1 MADDQKN
8 APLPTVDLADMLKGA
23 PKALEGAKNVK
34 GLIDGLAS
42 FGGGAEGGGGK
53 KLNLA
58 KAGLDALAYFGD
70 ANLKGRREVV
80 GYKNATLESGNPF
93 GYTTNELGDYAFQM
107 SRKGGTQ
114 AQASEVVAALVASGK
129 VGPGALLEVGAA
141 TMALN
146 RVTGVPIEKS
156 VEQFKSLRDA
166 PTKKSIEF
174 NKEGKPYLSL
184 QELQTMGK
192 LEKQGDVEAAGA
204 LAQIAFARKQN
215 QRTQELAANR
225 ILPDR
230 ALTFAMD
237 KVDRLDDAVRGTGRD
252 TSLQREIDR
261 TAKLYERRL
270 EMEARGR
277 SRSGLPM
284 DLVSREG
291 SAEELRQ
298 KLETLKESQ
307 RQDRKAALLT
317 AENTVKVRKGTA
329 AYGEVWEAGDGGKK
343 ADNPSAGT
351 RTDAGTKRAVTRGT
365 ARAQAS
371 VSSGIQHAQGDG
383 LQSCIVMACGCKAGT
398 SEQKNQSGLKDQA
411 NKASQSQAAES
422 EQAKSASARQDEAQ
436 QAGLLEAMRRST
448 SSVREQATALEAQ
461 NAVYGLSKDAVQA
474 LNIAQLERQINDLEA
489 TEQVIPGYVE
499 ALRER
504 VKAERELRTAT
515 QGSEDLKTKDEKQKK
530 EKKKDEDEEEKK
542 TKKMAD
548 DIGGVFKEGFVNLIE
563 GGGNDAVDKIGKGL
577 KKKLT
582 QSLADAFY
590 DATLKDAV
598 DGFAGW
604 LTGALKG
611 SISGGGSKSGGGSSG
626 LGGIFGAVSSLF
638 GGFSG
643 STAAGLANIVGG
655 SDPLGSMIGF
665 MGLASA
671 KGNVFASPGLHAY
684 ANSVVGSPTFFPFA
698 NGIGLMGEAGPEAIM
713 PLRRGSD
720 GRLGVS
726 APAGGGGGGSG
737 SLHYA
742 PTNVFNIDSRSDRGA
757 VLADLD
763 RALQANNKGQM
774 EQLKRLRVV
783 PQ

>member
-1 MADDQKN
+1 MGPADVGLIFSFSQTDHTDMADDQKN

-58 KAGLDALAYFGD
+58 KEGLDALAYFGD

-80 GYKNATLESGNPF
+80 GYKNATLESGNPY

-107 SRKGGTQ
+107 SRKVGTQ

-129 VGPGALLEVGAA
+129 VGPSALLEVGTA

-156 VEQFKSLRDA
+156 VEQFNSLRDA

-192 LEKQGDVEAAGA
+192 LEKQGNVEAAGA

-237 KVDRLDDAVRGTGRD
+237 KVNRLDDAVRDTGRD

-284 DLVSREG
+284 DLVSRDG

-307 RQDRKAALLT
+307 RLNRRVELGKA
-317 AENTVKVRKGTA
+317 ESTVKVRKETA
-329 AYGEVWEAGDGGKK
+329 AFEEEWEAGNGGKK
-343 ADNPSAGT
+343 ADSPSAETRTSVGT
-351 RTDAGTKRAVTRGT
+351 RRAVTTGAVRPK
-365 ARAQAS
+365 AS
-371 VSSGIQHAQGDG
+371 ASDGIQRAEGDG
-383 LQSCIVMACGCKAGT
+383 LSSCIVMACGCKAGT
-398 SEQKNQSGLKDQA
+398 LEQKNSNGQKDQA
-411 NKASQSQAAES
+411 NKASQSQATAGEAADRASVDPEQVRQAALLES
-422 EQAKSASARQDEAQ
+422 MRKATSGVVEQTTALDAQNTAHGKTKSALKE
-436 QAGLLEAMRRST
+436 
-448 SSVREQATALEAQ
+448 
-461 NAVYGLSKDAVQA
+461 
-474 LNIAQLERQINDLEA
+474 LNIAQLERQYQDLDN
-489 TEQVIPGYVE
+489 TEQVIPGYLE
-499 ALRER
+499 ALGARIE
-504 VKAERELRTAT
+504 AEKELLKVTRNSEGIETADK
-515 QGSEDLKTKDEKQKK
+515 EKTKREAKANKIS
-530 EKKKDEDEEEKK
+530 E
-542 TKKMAD
+542 
-548 DIGGVFKEGFVNLIE
+548 DIGGAFREGFVNLLE
-563 GGGNDAVDKIGKGL
+563 GKENALDKMGESL
-577 KKKLT
+577 KKKIV
-582 QSLADAFY
+582 SSVVDALY
-590 DATLKDAV
+590 DASLKPAV
-598 DGFAGW
+598 EAFSGW
-604 LTGALKG
+604 LAGAFKG
-611 SISGGGSKSGGGSSG
+611 SSSAGGASGGSSG
-626 LGGIFGAVSSLF
+626 GSWFSSLLSGVMGIFGF
-638 GGFSG
+638 
-643 STAAGLANIVGG
+643 
-655 SDPLGSMIGF
+655 
-665 MGLASA
+665 ASA

-684 ANSVVGSPTFFPFA
+684 ANSVVSQPTFFPFA

-726 APAGGGGGGSG
+726 APGGGGNAVPTIQF
-737 SLHYA
+737 A
-742 PTNVFNIDSRSDRGA
+742 PSNVFHIDARSDRGA
-757 VLADLD
+757 VMADMQRLLAE
-763 RALQANNKGQM
+763 NNRGQM
-774 EQLKRLRVV
+774 EQLKRVKVL